1 MKVHKLVRL
10 RLGRSAQSGSV
21 CERKMNVGGGN
32 ERAFLSQEAGVAT
45 KGSSL
50 DNEGVCFLFV
60 CFVLLLLLLFVFPNE
75 MILALA
81 QARSIHSVKQGSSS
95 SEKRW
100 RFPVLHSVCP
110 STVASWA
117 KEIRDSQQ
125 SGKLTGMGLCV
136 WPCCAVGLS
145 TAERAGIGFVLQWR
159 HQGQQGQVVPWGI
172 LVRKETASNSWGCK
186 DVLLVGMSTG
196 KRSPEWF
203 SR

>member
-50 DNEGVCFLFV
+50 DNEGVCFLFA

-100 RFPVLHSVCP
+100 RFPVLHSICP

-125 SGKLTGMGLCV
+125 SGKLTEMGCVSDHAVLWDYPLQRGQALVLCFSGGTRV
-136 WPCCAVGLS
+136 SRARLS
-145 TAERAGIGFVLQWR
+145 HEEYWFGRRQ
-159 HQGQQGQVVPWGI
+159 
-172 LVRKETASNSWGCK
+172 
-186 DVLLVGMSTG
+186 LLTLGAARMS
-196 KRSPEWF
+196 SL
-203 SR
+203 